1 MLFNYIFHLLFL
13 FFLASTIIRTCTD
26 VSIDDCSTTNN
37 EISEHVC
44 ICKRNLCNNQSLQ
57 SILDELGIIDIDDEE
72 DDDSEFVESGD
83 DEFKTIHTTN
93 WPTLN
98 NASDVME
105 TISNNSV
112 IVPSINESVTFN
124 LSFEL
129 VAFCLLTSVHKSFS
143 NS

>member
-1 MLFNYIFHLLFL
+1 M
-13 FFLASTIIRTCTD
+13 
-26 VSIDDCSTTNN
+26 
-37 EISEHVC
+37 
-44 ICKRNLCNNQSLQ
+44 Q